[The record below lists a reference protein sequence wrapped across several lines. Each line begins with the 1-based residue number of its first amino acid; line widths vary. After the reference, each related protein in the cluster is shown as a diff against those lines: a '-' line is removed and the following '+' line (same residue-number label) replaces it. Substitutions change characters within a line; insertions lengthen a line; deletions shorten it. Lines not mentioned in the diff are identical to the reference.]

1 MINYKKAL
9 TGLKKNKIIV
19 NSEEVTVEN
28 SINRIVDKNIKSP
41 SNHPSSNNTAL
52 DGFAINNK
60 DTFNIKK
67 KLFKSFKIIKRIA
80 AGDNPK
86 INKSSKNT
94 AVEVMTGALIPK
106 PYNTIIP
113 FEEIKYSSDKKF
125 ILINKKI
132 KKNKHIRIHGTDF
145 KKGNIIIKKG
155 EIITPQHI
163 LAFKTLGIKNIKVKK
178 KIRITVFSTGN
189 EVTNN
194 FKIPNWK
201 VRNSNIYYLKALT
214 KNLPIIIKE
223 EKILRDDQSKKF
235 QNKIKKNILSQ
246 DNIILTIGALSA
258 GKFDFVPKIIKGLR
272 PKYYF
277 KGCYI
282 RPGKPVMFAKLK
294 NNNIFFG
301 LPGNSISTAA
311 TFRFFLLPFIFYSVG
326 AKIANPIKA
335 KLSNNFIKDI
345 SFTRFVK
352 GNLIYKKN
360 GVIEFTINKGQ
371 ESFKIKSF
379 IESNAWGLLPNG
391 KSKFKK
397 GDIIDCHT
405 LTGIN

>member
-94 AVEVMTGALIPK
+94 TVEVMTGALIPK

-163 LAFKTLGIKNIKVKK
+163 LAFKTLGIKNIKVKQ
-178 KIRITVFSTGN
+178 KIRITIFSTGN

-194 FKIPNWK
+194 LKIPNWK

>member
-94 AVEVMTGALIPK
+94 TVEVMTGALIPK

-178 KIRITVFSTGN
+178 KIRITIFSTGN

-194 FKIPNWK
+194 LKIPNWK

>member
-94 AVEVMTGALIPK
+94 TVEVMTGALIPK

-163 LAFKTLGIKNIKVKK
+163 LAFKTLGIKNIKVKQ
-178 KIRITVFSTGN
+178 KIRITIFSTGN

-194 FKIPNWK
+194 LKIPNWK

-258 GKFDFVPKIIKGLR
+258 GKFDFVPKIIKGLK

>member
-1 MINYKKAL
+1 M
-9 TGLKKNKIIV
+9 
-19 NSEEVTVEN
+19 
-28 SINRIVDKNIKSP
+28 
-41 SNHPSSNNTAL
+41 
-52 DGFAINNK
+52 
-60 DTFNIKK
+60 
-67 KLFKSFKIIKRIA
+67 
-80 AGDNPK
+80 
-86 INKSSKNT
+86 
-94 AVEVMTGALIPK
+94 
-106 PYNTIIP
+106 
-113 FEEIKYSSDKKF
+113 
-125 ILINKKI
+125 
-132 KKNKHIRIHGTDF
+132 
-145 KKGNIIIKKG
+145 
-155 EIITPQHI
+155 
-163 LAFKTLGIKNIKVKK
+163 
-178 KIRITVFSTGN
+178 
-189 EVTNN
+189 
-194 FKIPNWK
+194 
-201 VRNSNIYYLKALT
+201 
-214 KNLPIIIKE
+214 PIIIKE

>member
-1 MINYKKAL
+1 MDL
-9 TGLKKNKIIV
+9 QLIIK
-19 NSEEVTVEN
+19 TLL
-28 SINRIVDKNIKSP
+28 I
-41 SNHPSSNNTAL
+41 L
-52 DGFAINNK
+52 
-60 DTFNIKK
+60 KK

-178 KIRITVFSTGN
+178 KIRITIFSTGN

-194 FKIPNWK
+194 LKIPNWK

-214 KNLPIIIKE
+214 
-223 EKILRDDQSKKF
+223 
-235 QNKIKKNILSQ
+235 
-246 DNIILTIGALSA
+246 
-258 GKFDFVPKIIKGLR
+258 
-272 PKYYF
+272 
-277 KGCYI
+277 
-282 RPGKPVMFAKLK
+282 
-294 NNNIFFG
+294 
-301 LPGNSISTAA
+301 
-311 TFRFFLLPFIFYSVG
+311 
-326 AKIANPIKA
+326 
-335 KLSNNFIKDI
+335 
-345 SFTRFVK
+345 
-352 GNLIYKKN
+352 
-360 GVIEFTINKGQ
+360 
-371 ESFKIKSF
+371 
-379 IESNAWGLLPNG
+379 
-391 KSKFKK
+391 
-397 GDIIDCHT
+397 
-405 LTGIN
+405 

>member
-163 LAFKTLGIKNIKVKK
+163 LAFKTLGIKNIKVKQ
-178 KIRITVFSTGN
+178 KIRITIFSTGN

-194 FKIPNWK
+194 LKIPNWK

-246 DNIILTIGALSA
+246 NNIILTIGALSA

-277 KGCYI
+277 KGC
-282 RPGKPVMFAKLK
+282 
-294 NNNIFFG
+294 
-301 LPGNSISTAA
+301 
-311 TFRFFLLPFIFYSVG
+311 
-326 AKIANPIKA
+326 
-335 KLSNNFIKDI
+335 
-345 SFTRFVK
+345 
-352 GNLIYKKN
+352 
-360 GVIEFTINKGQ
+360 
-371 ESFKIKSF
+371 
-379 IESNAWGLLPNG
+379 
-391 KSKFKK
+391 
-397 GDIIDCHT
+397 
-405 LTGIN
+405 

>member
-178 KIRITVFSTGN
+178 KIRITIFSTGN

-194 FKIPNWK
+194 LKIPNWK

-246 DNIILTIGALSA
+246 NNIILTIGALSA
-258 GKFDFVPKIIKGLR
+258 GKFDFVPKIIKGLK

>member
-86 INKSSKNT
+86 INKLSKNT
-94 AVEVMTGALIPK
+94 TVEVMTGALIPK

-178 KIRITVFSTGN
+178 KIRITIFSTGN

-194 FKIPNWK
+194 LKIPNWK

>member
-163 LAFKTLGIKNIKVKK
+163 LAFKTLGIKNIKVKQ
-178 KIRITVFSTGN
+178 KIRITIFSTGN

-194 FKIPNWK
+194 LKIPNWK

>member
-163 LAFKTLGIKNIKVKK
+163 LAFKTLGIKNIKVKQ
-178 KIRITVFSTGN
+178 KIRITIFSTGN

-194 FKIPNWK
+194 LKIPNWK

-246 DNIILTIGALSA
+246 NNIILTIGALSA

>member
-94 AVEVMTGALIPK
+94 TVEVMTGALIPK

-178 KIRITVFSTGN
+178 KIRITIFSTGN

-194 FKIPNWK
+194 LKIPNWK

-246 DNIILTIGALSA
+246 NNIILTIGALSA

>member
-94 AVEVMTGALIPK
+94 AVEVMTGALIPI

-178 KIRITVFSTGN
+178 KIRITIFSTGN

-194 FKIPNWK
+194 LKIPNWK

-258 GKFDFVPKIIKGLR
+258 GKFDFVPKIIKGLK

>member
-94 AVEVMTGALIPK
+94 TVEVMTGALIPK

-178 KIRITVFSTGN
+178 KIRITIFSTGN

-194 FKIPNWK
+194 LKIPNWK

-326 AKIANPIKA
+326 AKIANPIKV

>member
-1 MINYKKAL
+1 MVNYKKAL

-86 INKSSKNT
+86 INKSAKNT

-178 KIRITVFSTGN
+178 KIRITIFSTGN

-194 FKIPNWK
+194 LKIPNWK

-379 IESNAWGLLPNG
+379 IESNAWGFLPNG

>member
-94 AVEVMTGALIPK
+94 TVEVMTGALIPK

-163 LAFKTLGIKNIKVKK
+163 LAFKTLGIKNIKVKQ
-178 KIRITVFSTGN
+178 KIRITIFSTGN

-194 FKIPNWK
+194 LKIPNWK

-246 DNIILTIGALSA
+246 NNIILTIGALSA

>member
-60 DTFNIKK
+60 DTLNIKK

-94 AVEVMTGALIPK
+94 TVEVMTGALIPK

-178 KIRITVFSTGN
+178 KIRITIFSTGN

-194 FKIPNWK
+194 LKIPNWK

-258 GKFDFVPKIIKGLR
+258 GKFDFVPKIIKGLK

>member
-178 KIRITVFSTGN
+178 KIRITIFSTGN

-194 FKIPNWK
+194 LKIPNWK

>member
-1 MINYKKAL
+1 MDL
-9 TGLKKNKIIV
+9 QLIIK
-19 NSEEVTVEN
+19 TLL
-28 SINRIVDKNIKSP
+28 I
-41 SNHPSSNNTAL
+41 L
-52 DGFAINNK
+52 
-60 DTFNIKK
+60 KK

-94 AVEVMTGALIPK
+94 TVEVMTGALIPK

-163 LAFKTLGIKNIKVKK
+163 LAFKTLGIKNIKVKQ
-178 KIRITVFSTGN
+178 KIRITIFSTGN

-194 FKIPNWK
+194 LKIPNWK

>member
-94 AVEVMTGALIPK
+94 TVEVMTGALIPK

-178 KIRITVFSTGN
+178 KIRITIFSTGN

-194 FKIPNWK
+194 LKIPNWK

-326 AKIANPIKA
+326 AKIVNPIKA